1 MSETAAPPAAAEPS
15 VIATRQGR
23 IGHLLLNRPRA
34 LNALDLDMIRRMR
47 AALDNWRDDP
57 SVHAVLVE
65 GAGGRAYSAGGD
77 VISVRA
83 SALAGN
89 PVPIESFF
97 SEEYALNAAIA
108 EYPKP
113 YISLVDGF
121 CMGGGIGL
129 SVHGRMTI
137 ATETSQFA
145 MPETIIALF
154 PDVGG
159 SYALPRMPGHL
170 GLYLGLTG
178 LRLAGADAVHAGLA
192 THLVKKDDLPA
203 LREALARDGAA
214 CVAGFAQTLPAFT
227 LAPHRDTIDRCFGKP
242 TVPEIFAALAAEG
255 TDWAAATLKELRAVS
270 PSSVFWSFEILKRG
284 ANMSLRAALHEEL
297 KLTRKVAF
305 HPEFHEGVRAAL
317 VDKDRKPQWNPARV
331 EDVDPAAIAAM
342 FE

>member
-1 MSETAAPPAAAEPS
+1 MSEAS
-15 VIATRQGR
+15 VVATRMGR
-23 IGHLLLNRPRA
+23 IGHLLLNRPKA

-57 SVHAVLVE
+57 EVQAVLVE

-83 SALAGN
+83 HGMAGN
-89 PVPIESFF
+89 PEPIESFF

-129 SVHGRMTI
+129 SVHGRMVITT
-137 ATETSQFA
+137 ATSLFA

-159 SYALPRMPGHL
+159 SYALPRMPGKL

-178 LRLAGADAVHAGLA
+178 LRLSGADAVHAGLA
-192 THLVKKDDLPA
+192 THLVAKEDIPA

-214 CVAGFAQTLPAFT
+214 CVAGFAQALPPFG
-227 LAPHRDTIDRCFGKP
+227 LAAQRDTIDRCFGMP
-242 TVPEIFAALAAEG
+242 DVPAIFRALEAEG
-255 TDWAAATLKELRAVS
+255 TEWAAATLKELRAVS
-270 PSSVFWSFEILKRG
+270 PLSVFWSFEILKRG
-284 ANMSLRAALHEEL
+284 AGMSLRAALHEEL

-331 EDVDPAAIAAM
+331 EDVDPAAVAAM

>member
-1 MSETAAPPAAAEPS
+1 MSDAS
-15 VIATRQGR
+15 VVATRQGR
-23 IGHLLLNRPRA
+23 IGHLLLNRPKA
-34 LNALDLDMIRRMR
+34 LNALDLDMVRRMR

-57 SVHAVLVE
+57 GVQAVVVE

-83 SALAGN
+83 AAMAGD
-89 PVPIESFF
+89 PEPIESFF

-129 SVHGRMTI
+129 SVHGRMVITT
-137 ATETSQFA
+137 ANSLFA

-159 SYALPRMPGHL
+159 SYALPRMPGQL

-178 LRLAGADAVHAGLA
+178 LRLNGADAVHAGLA
-192 THLVKKDDLPA
+192 THLVAKDDLPA

-214 CVAGFAQTLPAFT
+214 CVAGFAQALPAFS
-227 LAPHRDTIDRCFGKP
+227 LALQRDTIDRCFGAGS
-242 TVPEIFAALAAEG
+242 VPAIFAALAAEG

-270 PSSVFWSFEILKRG
+270 PLSVFWSFEILRRG
-284 ANMSLRAALHEEL
+284 AGMSLRAALHEEL

-305 HPEFHEGVRAAL
+305 HPEFHEGVRSAL
-317 VDKDRKPQWNPARV
+317 VDRDRTPQWNPARV
-331 EDVDPAAIAAM
+331 EDVDPAAVAAM
-342 FE
+342 FD

>member
-1 MSETAAPPAAAEPS
+1 MSEAS
-15 VIATRQGR
+15 VVATRQGR
-23 IGHLLLNRPRA
+23 IGHLLLNRPKA

-57 SVHAVLVE
+57 SVQAVVVE

-83 SALAGN
+83 SAIAGD
-89 PVPIESFF
+89 PEPIESFF

-129 SVHGRMTI
+129 SVHGRMVITT
-137 ATETSQFA
+137 ATSLFA

-159 SYALPRMPGHL
+159 SYALPRMPGQL

-178 LRLAGADAVHAGLA
+178 LRLSGADAVHAGLA
-192 THLVKKDDLPA
+192 THLVAKDDLPA
-203 LREALARDGAA
+203 LREALSADGPA
-214 CVAGFAQTLPAFT
+214 CVAGFAQALPPFT
-227 LAPHRDTIDRCFGKP
+227 LAPHRATIDRCFGAGS
-242 TVPEIFAALAAEG
+242 VPAIFAALEAET

-270 PSSVFWSFEILKRG
+270 PLSIYWSFEILRRG
-284 ANMSLRAALHEEL
+284 ATLSLRAALHEEL
-297 KLTRKVAF
+297 KLTRRVAM

-317 VDKDRKPQWNPARV
+317 VDKDRKPQWNPARI

>member
-1 MSETAAPPAAAEPS
+1 MSEPS
-15 VIATRQGR
+15 VVASRMGR
-23 IGHLLLNRPRA
+23 IGHLLLNRPKA

-47 AALDNWRDDP
+47 AALDNWREDP
-57 SVHAVLVE
+57 SIHAVLVE

-83 SALAGN
+83 HAMEGN
-89 PVPIESFF
+89 PEPIESFF

-129 SVHGRMTI
+129 SVHGRMVVT
-137 ATETSQFA
+137 TETSQFA

-159 SYALPRMPGHL
+159 SFALPRMPGQL

-178 LRLAGADAVHAGLA
+178 LRMNGADAIHAGLA
-192 THLVKKDDLPA
+192 THLVCKEDIPV
-203 LREALARDGAA
+203 LRDALARDGAA
-214 CVAGFAQTLPAFT
+214 CVAGFARELPPFT
-227 LAPHRDTIDRCFGKP
+227 LAPHRHTIDRCFGAGS
-242 TVPEIFAALAAEG
+242 VPAIFKALEAEG
-255 TDWAAATLKELRAVS
+255 TEWAAATLKELRAVS

-284 ANMSLRAALHEEL
+284 AGMSLRAALHEEL

-317 VDKDRKPQWNPARV
+317 VDRDRTPKWNPARV
-331 EDVDPAAIAAM
+331 EDVDPAAVAAM
-342 FE
+342 FD

>member
-1 MSETAAPPAAAEPS
+1 MSDAS
-15 VIATRQGR
+15 VPEASVVATRKGR
-23 IGHLLLNRPRA
+23 IGHLLLNRPKA

-57 SVHAVLVE
+57 EIHAVLVE
-65 GAGGRAYSAGGD
+65 GTGGRAFSAGGD

-83 SALAGN
+83 HGMAGN
-89 PVPIESFF
+89 PEPIESFF
-97 SEEYALNAAIA
+97 GEEYALNASIA

-129 SVHGRMTI
+129 SVHGRMVIT
-137 ATETSQFA
+137 TETSQFA

-159 SYALPRMPGHL
+159 SYALPRMPGQL

-178 LRLAGADAVHAGLA
+178 LRMNGADAIHAGLA
-192 THLVKKDDLPA
+192 THLVRKEDLPA
-203 LREALARDGAA
+203 LREALSRDGAA
-214 CVAGFAQTLPAFT
+214 AVSAFMREVPAFT
-227 LAPHRDTIDRCFGKP
+227 LAPHRETIDRCFGADG
-242 TVPEIFAALAAEG
+242 VLAIFKALEAEG
-255 TDWAAATLKELRAVS
+255 TEWAAATLKELRAVS
-270 PSSVFWSFEILKRG
+270 PSSVFWSYEILKRG
-284 ANMSLRAALHEEL
+284 AGMSLRAALHAEL

-342 FE
+342 FD

>member
-1 MSETAAPPAAAEPS
+1 MSETS
-15 VIATRQGR
+15 VVATRPGR
-23 IGHLLLNRPRA
+23 IGHLLLNRPKA

-57 SVHAVLVE
+57 TVHAVLVE

-77 VISVRA
+77 VIAVRA
-83 SALAGN
+83 AALEGN
-89 PVPIESFF
+89 AAPIESFF

-159 SYALPRMPGHL
+159 SFALPRMPGQL

-178 LRLAGADAVHAGLA
+178 LRLGGADAVHAGLA
-192 THLVKKDDLPA
+192 THLVAKDDLA
-203 LREALARDGAA
+203 GLREALAADGAA
-214 CVAGFAQTLPAFT
+214 CVAGFAQRLPAFS
-227 LAPHRDTIDRCFGKP
+227 LAPQRATIDRCFGAGS
-242 TVPEIFAALAAEG
+242 VPAIFAALEAEG
-255 TDWAAATLKELRAVS
+255 TDWAAATLAELRKVS
-270 PSSVFWSFEILKRG
+270 PLSVFWSFEILKRG
-284 ANMSLRAALHEEL
+284 AGMSLRAALFEEL
-297 KLTRKVAF
+297 KLTRRVAM

-317 VDKDRKPQWNPARV
+317 VDRDRKPQWNPARI

-342 FE
+342 FD